1 MDIVERL
8 FHPSKEFGSRSVA
21 EGSLVA
27 SGCGRSRIFC
37 GMWRQRELQWGWAGG
52 KTWAQ
57 RLLPGRVNS
66 TSVFCQYVVNT
77 YFSEVE

>member
-8 FHPSKEFGSRSVA
+8 FHPPKEFGSRSVA

-27 SGCGRSRIFC
+27 SECGRSRIFC
-37 GMWRQRELQWGWAGG
+37 GMEAAGAPVGLGWRENLGPEAAAGPGELY
-52 KTWAQ
+52 
-57 RLLPGRVNS
+57 
-66 TSVFCQYVVNT
+66 FCIRQYVVNT